1 MTAKEIQNV
10 IKNENHQRLTSALN
24 DKCAEIAREIR
35 EAMYKLQVTKIGD
48 YWIRTNSS
56 NSGHSEEFLCVDY
69 RSLERD
75 RPYCFAGDYYCKTYP
90 ASRKEKLAF
99 INKAKEIFEMLSEM
113 QDEECEAIEKA
124 LAQFKD

>member
-24 DKCAEIAREIR
+24 DKCAEIAKEIR
-35 EAMYKLQVTKIGD
+35 VAMYKLQVREIGD
-48 YWIRTNSS
+48 YWISTNRS
-56 NSGHSEEFLCVDY
+56 NSGFSEDFLCVDS
-69 RSLERD
+69 RSLECNSA
-75 RPYCFAGDYYCKTYP
+75 YCFAGDFYCKTYP

-113 QDEECEAIEKA
+113 QNEECEAIERA